1 MDQDS
6 RAARG
11 NARAAMGPVV
21 GNPSQEENQLM
32 KSAATTKQNDLA
44 SLIHPYTNLAL
55 HREVGPVVIAKGDG
69 IRVIDDQGN
78 AYIEAMSGLWST
90 ALGFSEKRLV
100 DAAVEQFKQ
109 LPYYHNF
116 SHKTHAPAAALAAK
130 LAELAPGDLNHVF
143 FTNSGSEANDSV
155 VKVVW
160 YLNNA
165 LGRPAKKKFISR
177 QQAYHGTTVA
187 SASLTGIPSIHR
199 DFDIP
204 AIPVHHLTCPNYY
217 RHAKPG
223 ESEEAFSM
231 RLANELERHI
241 LAEGPETIAAFIGEP
256 LIAAGGVLP
265 PPKGYWAAIQAV
277 CKRYDILLVIDEI
290 VTGFG
295 RLGTMFGAQ
304 LYDIQPD
311 IMVLS
316 KQLTSSYQPLA
327 ALLVSDAI
335 NEVLV
340 SQSDR
345 LGAFVHGL
353 TTSGHPVATAVALE
367 NISIIEE
374 RDLVGHVQR
383 LAPVFQSRL
392 RAFEDHPLV
401 GDVRGVGLVGGIE
414 LVANKAQKQPFSQP
428 GILGGYIFKQA
439 HKHGLIIRSIYDTV
453 AFCPPL
459 ITTQEDVD
467 AIFSAFERTLSD
479 ATDWAR
485 SQNLL

>member
-1 MDQDS
+1 MS
-6 RAARG
+6 T
-11 NARAAMGPVV
+11 
-21 GNPSQEENQLM
+21 
-32 KSAATTKQNDLA
+32 ATSIVQNDLS
-44 SLIHPYTNLAL
+44 SLIHPYTNLAQ
-55 HREVGPVVIAKGDG
+55 HQEVGPFVIAGGDG
-69 IRVIDDQGN
+69 VRVFDDQGN
-78 AYIEAMSGLWST
+78 AYIEAMSGLWSV

-109 LPYYHNF
+109 LPYYHSF

-130 LAELAPGDLNHVF
+130 LAELAPGDLNHAF

-160 YLNNA
+160 YVNNA
-165 LGRPAKKKFISR
+165 QGKPNKKKFISR

-199 DFDIP
+199 DFDLP
-204 AIPVHHLTCPNYY
+204 AIPVHHLTCPNFY
-217 RHAKPG
+217 RFARPG
-223 ESEEAFSM
+223 ETEEAFSA
-231 RLANELERHI
+231 RLANELERYI

-256 LIAAGGVLP
+256 VIAAGGVIP
-265 PPKGYWAAIQAV
+265 PPQGYWAAIQAV
-277 CKRYDILLVIDEI
+277 CKRYDILVVIDEI

-335 NEVLV
+335 HDVLV
-340 SQSDR
+340 SQSQR

-367 NISIIEE
+367 NIRIIEE

-383 LAPVFQSRL
+383 LAPVFQHRL
-392 RAFEDHPLV
+392 RAFENHPLV
-401 GDVRGVGLVGGIE
+401 GNARGVGLMGGIE
-414 LVANKAQKQPFSQP
+414 LVADKSTRQPFAQP
-428 GILGGYIFKQA
+428 GALGSYLFKQA
-439 HKHGLIIRSIYDTV
+439 HKHGLIIRAIYDTI

-459 ITTQEDVD
+459 ITTQDDVD
-467 AIFSAFERTLSD
+467 AIFNAFGRTLDD
-479 ATDWAR
+479 ATHWAR